1 MANILISHFSPAQDN
16 DCYQPICFFEGL
28 AKSLAE
34 QGHNVLQVVSTRFL
48 DFPWNGVNVISEDID
63 SERLAQDVKSFNPD
77 LCIFANNSV
86 PEVVYGVTNCPVIL
100 FLSDTIKF
108 FNDKDAIKDH
118 KYGDRLYFYAPFES
132 DINEIKNYFGIS
144 SEKIIHLLPATAVMA
159 ESLEIKQ
166 NISFIGSNF
175 QNPKVIE
182 DLIREFPD
190 RARLLEIINAIR
202 TKNNLVSFLKY
213 GEVEIIEKYMPI
225 SFFSSIFSPRD
236 RMLILAILA
245 EEGLGLYGESNW
257 SEVARYFPDVAASFS
272 ADKIYSLS
280 HNQYIYNSSHISLSV
295 SHSQSV
301 DGFPWRVMDIMASNS
316 CLLSDRKRGIEDLT
330 RGYVNLPLYD
340 TPLEAQDLARRLL
353 KDSGWRKA
361 IVSGSQQCIL
371 EKGMWRHRFPEL
383 GERIGVKL
391 ADINSHPGV
400 ITCIYGE
407 NYRVVQG
414 RNAAAIDPVISPPT
428 IGVNLLRKLFN
439 SKPK

>member
-16 DCYQPICFFEGL
+16 DCYQAICFFEGL

-48 DFPWNGVNVISEDID
+48 DLPWNGVNVISEDID
-63 SERLAQDVKSFNPD
+63 SERLAYDVKSFNPD

-86 PEVVYGVTNCPVIL
+86 PEVVYDVTNCPVIL

-132 DINEIKNYFGIS
+132 DINEIKNYFGIN
-144 SEKIIHLLPATAVMA
+144 SEKIIHLLPATAVIA

-190 RARLLEIINAIR
+190 RVRLLEIINAIR
-202 TKNNLVSFLKY
+202 TKNNLASFLKY
-213 GEVEIIEKYMPI
+213 GEVEIIEKYMPL
-225 SFFSSIFSPRD
+225 SFFSSMFSPRD

-257 SEVARYFPDVAASFS
+257 PEVAGYFPDVAASFS

-280 HNQYIYNSSHISLSV
+280 HNQYIYNSSHISLSI
-295 SHSQSV
+295 SHSQSL
-301 DGFPWRVMDIMASNS
+301 DGFPWRVMDIMGSNS
-316 CLLSDRKRGIEDLT
+316 CLLSDRKRGIEDFT

-353 KDSGWRKA
+353 KDSGWRKD
-361 IVSGSQQCIL
+361 IVLGSQQCIS
-371 EKGMWRHRFPEL
+371 EKGLWRHRFPEL
-383 GERIGVKL
+383 GERIGIKL
-391 ADINSHPGV
+391 ADISSHPGV

-407 NYRVVQG
+407 NYRVVQS
-414 RNAAAIDPVISPPT
+414 RNAAVIDPVISPPA
-428 IGVNLLRKLFN
+428 IGVKLLRKLFN
-439 SKPK
+439 SQPK